1 MGNFNTDK
9 DRELK
14 ELSQRLSDLEAGI
27 ERTEGLIRSR
37 KNLELQ
43 LEKQKA
49 EFAEVCKRIRKLAE
63 TN

>member
-1 MGNFNTDK
+1 MDNFNTDK

-14 ELSQRLSDLEAGI
+14 YLSQRLNDLEAGI

-37 KNLELQ
+37 ENLEKQ
-43 LEKQKA
+43 LEQQKA

>member
-9 DRELK
+9 DRAMQ
-14 ELSQRLSDLEAGI
+14 ELSRRLNDLEENI

>member
-1 MGNFNTDK
+1 MDSIK
-9 DRELK
+9 EREWQ
-14 ELSQRLSDLEAGI
+14 ELSQRLNDLEENI
-27 ERTEGLIRSR
+27 ERTEGMIRSR